1 MPSRTRQAIFAALV
15 VVCGLVAAVAV
26 AAGIGEQDP
35 RVATSEASRGL
46 LTAAQAERRPMVL
59 FRSLEPEGQLAV
71 APLGEFAGKRTFQPM
86 SCDRVHFAAGRGLCV
101 APGKGLGATAFSAKV
116 FGSDLR
122 VRDDFPVDGVPSRAR
137 VSPDG
142 RYGAVTMFVAGHS
155 YADEGSFSTT
165 ATIFDLER
173 GEEIGNLEEFT
184 VRRGSRQI
192 TAVDVNYWGVT
203 FDPDDSDRFYA
214 TLATGGRTYLIE
226 GSVSKRVARVIHENV
241 ECPSVSP
248 DGTRIAYKRR
258 TGNKARLWWLTVL
271 DLSTMRET
279 PLTETRSIDDQAE
292 WLDDDR
298 VLYEAEGAIW
308 VVPADGSGKPKLF
321 IAAAD
326 SPAVVRW

>member
-1 MPSRTRQAIFAALV
+1 MRSRTRTAIFAALV
-15 VVCGLVAAVAV
+15 VVCGVAAAAAI
-26 AAGIGEQDP
+26 AAGIGGQDP
-35 RVATSEASRGL
+35 RVPTSEASRGL
-46 LTAAQAERRPMVL
+46 LSAAQAERRPMVL

-71 APLGEFAGKRTFQPM
+71 ASFDELAGKPTFQPM

-101 APGKGLGATAFSAKV
+101 APGKGLGAAAFSAKV

-122 VRDDFPVDGVPSRAR
+122 ERDDFPVDGVPSRAR

-155 YADEGSFSTT
+155 YAAQGSFSTAT
-165 ATIFDLER
+165 TIFDLER
-173 GEEIGNLEEFT
+173 GEEVGNLEQFT
-184 VRRGSRQI
+184 VTRASRQI
-192 TAVDVNYWGVT
+192 TAVDANFWGVT
-203 FDPDDSDRFYA
+203 FAADDSDRFYA
-214 TLATGGRTYLIE
+214 TLATGGRTYLLE
-226 GSVSKRVARVIHENV
+226 GSVSKRTARVIHENV
-241 ECPSVSP
+241 ECPSLSP

-258 TGNKARLWWLTVL
+258 TGTKARLWWLTVL

-298 VLYEAEGAIW
+298 VLYEAERAIW
-308 VVPADGSGKPKLF
+308 VAPADGSGKPKRF
-321 IAAAD
+321 IAEAD

>member
-1 MPSRTRQAIFAALV
+1 MPSRTRGAIFVALL
-15 VVCGLVAAVAV
+15 VVCGIVAAAAI
-26 AAGIGEQDP
+26 AAGIGNQDP
-35 RVATSEASRGL
+35 PVATSEASREL
-46 LTAAQAERRPMVL
+46 LRAAQADRRPMML
-59 FRSLEPEGQLAV
+59 FRSLEPEGQLVV
-71 APLGEFAGKRTFQPM
+71 APLGESAGKWTFQPM

-101 APGKGLGATAFSAKV
+101 APGKGLAAAAFSAKV

-122 VRDDFPVDGVPSRAR
+122 VRDDFAVDGVPSRAR

-155 YADEGSFSTT
+155 YADEGSFSTAT
-165 ATIFDLER
+165 TIFDLER
-173 GEEIGNLEEFT
+173 GEEVGDLEQFT
-184 VRRGSRQI
+184 VTRAGRQI
-192 TAVDVNYWGVT
+192 TAVDANYWGVT
-203 FDPDDSDRFYA
+203 FAADDSDRFYA
-214 TLATGGRTYLIE
+214 TLATGGRTYLLE

-258 TGNKARLWWLTVL
+258 TGTKARLWWLTVL

-292 WLDDDR
+292 WLDDGR
-298 VLYEAEGAIW
+298 VLYEAERSIW
-308 VVPADGSGKPKLF
+308 VVPADGSGKPKRF
-321 IAAAD
+321 ITAAD